1 VISEIC
7 VLFPIGEMCSEL
19 HGEVS
24 EDEPAYF
31 TEVSR
36 IPNFSKRKCNGNGPE
51 IRCHSSM

>member
-1 VISEIC
+1 
-7 VLFPIGEMCSEL
+7 MCSEL